1 MREFSG
7 TFEEPRRR
15 RARRDEPVVRG
26 APAVVLDA
34 GDEACAHWVL
44 VDVAKL
50 LLELVDAPDHAIEAA
65 AALPEGSTGPF
76 DEAGGEAALELREPL
91 ADRRR
96 TRREEQVHVVAHD
109 DPRVEFDG
117 RWCDAIA
124 QHADEVILALSAIK
138 EVRAIATREGEEAR
152 FVCAASTTKPCAIG
166 DVHAAN
172 VRAKFRFSR
181 DTTGSREIGG
191 DVGWHE

>member
-1 MREFSG
+1 
-7 TFEEPRRR
+7 
-15 RARRDEPVVRG
+15 VRG
-26 APAVVLDA
+26 APAIRFGA

-50 LLELVDAPDHAIEAA
+50 LLELVDTPDHAIEAA

-76 DEAGGEAALELREPL
+76 DKAGGEAALELREPL

-124 QHADEVILALSAIK
+124 
-138 EVRAIATREGEEAR
+138 RTRTR
-152 FVCAASTTKPCAIG
+152 
-166 DVHAAN
+166 
-172 VRAKFRFSR
+172 
-181 DTTGSREIGG
+181 
-191 DVGWHE
+191 